1 MATIVELQS
10 EYDKLEQ
17 EEVQIATQ
25 IASIVNEI
33 SPIEQQISSLRNQ
46 AQELDLRIS
55 EQPPQVYHKEC
66 HCAFICIGKS
76 CQEIPGPNP
85 AIAGL
90 ISERNVLIRQS
101 NDLQTQINAKGQQ
114 ITDLTARQ
122 VEIQTRQNEI
132 RGLLVAEQQKLLPAE
147 TGAEA
152 GIGADILG
160 TLKKYFPYIL
170 IGGGILTFTI
180 IILKRR

>member
-1 MATIVELQS
+1 MTTTELQS

-17 EEVQIATQ
+17 EKVQIATQ
-25 IASIVNEI
+25 IASIANEI
-33 SPIEQQISSLRNQ
+33 NPVEQQISSLRNQ
-46 AQELDLRIS
+46 AAELDLRIS
-55 EQPPQVYHKEC
+55 EQPPQVFNKQC
-66 HCAFICIGKS
+66 SCAFICMGKT

-85 AIAGL
+85 EIANL
-90 ISERNVLIRQS
+90 INQRNPLIRQS

-132 RGLLVAEQQKLLPAE
+132 RGLLVAEQQKLLPAV
-147 TGAEA
+147 GAEVGA
-152 GIGADILG
+152 GTLE
-160 TLKKYFPYIL
+160 TLKKYLPYIL

>member
-1 MATIVELQS
+1 MTVAELQS
-10 EYDKLEQ
+10 QYDGLEQ
-17 EEVQIATQ
+17 EKTQIATQ
-25 IASIVNEI
+25 IASVVNET
-33 SPIEQQISSLRNQ
+33 SPIEKQIASLRSQ
-46 AQELDLRIS
+46 AQEFDLRIS
-55 EQPPQVYHKEC
+55 EQPTTVYTKEC
-66 HCAFICIGKS
+66 NCAFICIGKK

-90 ISERNVLIRQS
+90 ISERNVFIRQS
-101 NDLQTQINAKGQQ
+101 NDLQTQINTKGQQ

-132 RGLLVAEQQKLLPAE
+132 RGLLVAEQQKLLPAVGGE
-147 TGAEA
+147 VGAGTLE
-152 GIGADILG
+152 
-160 TLKKYFPYIL
+160 TLKKYLPYIL